1 MTNKELLDFLK
12 VTDLIRFD
20 MNTVNKE
27 VLENYLRYDNVWRL
41 NKTVKYAKEICKIC
55 GLGNE
60 YISLLIELE
69 IKNVSPIYVK
79 TIYKT
84 ITLKDLDKYNVR
96 DSISVSMKKMIRN
109 KLVDKDKLY
118 EIGVYLNFYWM
129 KIVEDLLG
137 VKTTIVNYLD
147 HVDSTYLFRLSDDSF
162 VKLNKSIVKYDKDKK
177 EMRDTREKVE
187 KFKSIEGI
195 DWSKIKG
202 IDIQDYDIIF

>member
-1 MTNKELLDFLK
+1 MTNKELLEFLK
-12 VTDLIRFD
+12 VTDLIKFD

-27 VLENYLRYDNVWRL
+27 VLENYLRYDNIWKL
-41 NKTVKYAKEICKIC
+41 NETVKYAKEICKIC
-55 GLGNE
+55 GLENE

>member
-1 MTNKELLDFLK
+1 MTNKELLEFLK
-12 VTDLIRFD
+12 VTDLIKFD

-27 VLENYLRYDNVWRL
+27 VLENYLRYDNIWKL
-41 NKTVKYAKEICKIC
+41 NETVKYAKEICKIC

>member
-41 NKTVKYAKEICKIC
+41 NETVKYAKEICKIC

-69 IKNVSPIYVK
+69 IKNASPIYVK

-147 HVDSTYLFRLSDDSF
+147 HVDSTYLFRLSDDSL

-177 EMRDTREKVE
+177 EMRNTREKVE